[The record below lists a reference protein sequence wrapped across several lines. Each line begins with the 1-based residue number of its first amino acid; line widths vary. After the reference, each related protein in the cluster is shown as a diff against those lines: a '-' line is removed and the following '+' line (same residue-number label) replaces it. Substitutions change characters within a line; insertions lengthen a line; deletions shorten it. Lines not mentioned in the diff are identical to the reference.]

1 MQDRNVLLYE
11 PIAARTGPEKPK
23 QLTAASHTC
32 QSGLYLTPPVR
43 FAEARP
49 SNAPRC
55 TAVKADTQN
64 YVVVFFLWG
73 GGLFFGSEGESWR
86 GRGGWSCS
94 GLWDTIPNHD
104 EIQVFVF
111 CLDLFALRL
120 PVTQSMCKLTGYD
133 VIALSRQ
140 EFAYLGEIRVNKRR
154 EAGGVI

>member
-1 MQDRNVLLYE
+1 MLL
-11 PIAARTGPEKPK
+11 A
-23 QLTAASHTC
+23 
-32 QSGLYLTPPVR
+32 VR
-43 FAEARP
+43 
-49 SNAPRC
+49 
-55 TAVKADTQN
+55 AVKADTQN
-64 YVVVFFLWG
+64 YVGFFWG
-73 GGLFFGSEGESWR
+73 GVLFFGLEGESWR

-104 EIQVFVF
+104 EVQVFVF

>member
-73 GGLFFGSEGESWR
+73 GVVFWIG
-86 GRGGWSCS
+86 GRI
-94 GLWDTIPNHD
+94 LARTR
-104 EIQVFVF
+104 
-111 CLDLFALRL
+111 RL
-120 PVTQSMCKLTGYD
+120 ELLGIVGYD
-133 VIALSRQ
+133 TKSWWDPGVCFLSGSICAQTSRHTEHVQ
-140 EFAYLGEIRVNKRR
+140 TDWLWCHCPLPS
-154 EAGGVI
+154 GVCIFGRNPSK

>member
-1 MQDRNVLLYE
+1 MLL
-11 PIAARTGPEKPK
+11 I
-23 QLTAASHTC
+23 
-32 QSGLYLTPPVR
+32 VR
-43 FAEARP
+43 
-49 SNAPRC
+49 
-55 TAVKADTQN
+55 AVKADTQN
-64 YVVVFFLWG
+64 YVVVFCFFFYG
-73 GGLFFGSEGESWR
+73 GGVFFGSEGESWR

-133 VIALSRQ
+133 VIALSR
-140 EFAYLGEIRVNKRR
+140 AYLGEIRVNKRR

>member
-1 MQDRNVLLYE
+1 MLL
-11 PIAARTGPEKPK
+11 A
-23 QLTAASHTC
+23 
-32 QSGLYLTPPVR
+32 VR
-43 FAEARP
+43 
-49 SNAPRC
+49 
-55 TAVKADTQN
+55 AVKADS
-64 YVVVFFLWG
+64 FFLGG
-73 GGLFFGSEGESWR
+73 GGLLLFGPEGESWR

>member
-43 FAEARP
+43 FAEVRP
-49 SNAPRC
+49 SNAPHCTGRESWHSKLRC
-55 TAVKADTQN
+55 CFF
-64 YVVVFFLWG
+64 VFFFRG
-73 GGLFFGSEGESWR
+73 GVFFGSEGESWR

-133 VIALSRQ
+133 VIALSR
-140 EFAYLGEIRVNKRR
+140 AYLGEIRVNKRR